1 MKKIILTLLFSLTLF
16 ANTDSCKLDVYF
28 GNGVWNNLPK
38 AQISMFALKRF
49 IQTSNPTRFPL
60 NEDGMAYDFKYAH
73 NKDVSII
80 DDLLETY
87 WQLYET
93 GQITQGYF
101 TNMTATLNTTD
112 GSISTYMQRI
122 NNIIATYNLDVST
135 MIKKYREESLNLK
148 HNVLLVAHSQG
159 NLFGNQMYDLLTAE
173 EKDRFKMVS
182 VATPANNVAG
192 DYSLNAPY
200 TTMAGDYSI
209 VHIPDSLPSNV
220 FGFGHTFVNSYL
232 YGSVSAPNKINLDII
247 NAVNF
252 LDQNICKKGYDYY
265 RFISYMCPTRQDQEL
280 VVDIYGT
287 SVNGD
292 TNTLQK
298 EKYITSDV
306 RVRAFEDPVI
316 TIGSRPSG
324 STGPGSITIP
334 NATGECPLT
343 SDDFR
348 TSVSNYNKNGCS
360 AYTFADTSME
370 HCYTDPFL
378 SDACNVDVNEYAL
391 DFVSSNTYSSTFTC
405 STYNMSSDIQ
415 SLLETSSKYH

>member
-1 MKKIILTLLFSLTLF
+1 MKKIILILLFSLILF
-16 ANTDSCKLDVYF
+16 ANSDSCNLDVYF
-28 GNGVWNNLPK
+28 GNGVWNNERAAK
-38 AQISMFALKRF
+38 ISRDALKKFMQVNNPIRF
-49 IQTSNPTRFPL
+49 SVNDDT
-60 NEDGMAYDFKYAH
+60 YDFKYAH

-200 TTMAGDYSI
+200 TTMAGDYAI

-232 YGSVSAPNKINLDII
+232 YGSVSAPNKINSDIT
-247 NAVNF
+247 NAVNI
-252 LDQNICKKGYDYY
+252 LDKNICKKEYDYY
-265 RFISYMCPTRQDQEL
+265 RLISYMCPTRQDQEL

-287 SVNGD
+287 HINENP
-292 TNTLQK
+292 NTLQR
-298 EKYITSDV
+298 EEYIASDV
-306 RVRAFEDPVI
+306 RVRAFEDPVQ
-316 TIGSRPSG
+316 TISSTTGSNGSG
-324 STGPGSITIP
+324 SIIIP
-334 NATGECPLT
+334 DATGECLLT
-343 SDDFR
+343 DDDYLA
-348 TSVSNYNKNGCS
+348 SVPKHDKNGCS
-360 AYTFADTSME
+360 AYTFSDTSDE
-370 HCYTDPFL
+370 PCYYDPL
-378 SDACNVDVNEYAL
+378 ISDACYIGGDEYIL
-391 DFVSSNTYSSTFTC
+391 DFVSSNTYSSMFTC
-405 STYNMSSDIQ
+405 TTYNMSSDIQ
-415 SLLETSSKYH
+415 DLLRTSSKYH